1 VSRSSAKLPGADGG
15 VCCLPACLPA
25 VQVYGFRL
33 SEEFVGDFMR
43 QTGTSPTIG
52 SKFAPLPWRQTP
64 NSLVGACR
72 KSLARLGQ
80 EKMGLYIQHW
90 PGFFLNAFAND
101 AYLEGLAR
109 CREQGLCEA
118 VGVSNFNEK
127 RTRKAAAFLA
137 DRGTC
142 LSSNQVQYSV
152 RACVLGAAGG

>member
-1 VSRSSAKLPGADGG
+1 
-15 VCCLPACLPA
+15 
-25 VQVYGFRL
+25 
-33 SEEFVGDFMR
+33 MR